1 MGMVVRQRIWLF
13 GNKMENSNGLQQFVN
28 VILKSSLTV
37 ECLIIKRNYKSF
49 EMKIE
54 KVLLD
59 QNYAIF
65 LRVAKKTL
73 VKPWNKTFHYTTA
86 LFHKTFKSKCDAIA
100 KSCFIARAG
109 KIHLCVVFTVYVQLH
124 IQFFILAYDLNLSMS
139 MLQVC
144 FR

>member
-1 MGMVVRQRIWLF
+1 
-13 GNKMENSNGLQQFVN
+13 MENSNGLQQFVN

-73 VKPWNKTFHYTTA
+73 VKP
-86 LFHKTFKSKCDAIA
+86 
-100 KSCFIARAG
+100 
-109 KIHLCVVFTVYVQLH
+109 
-124 IQFFILAYDLNLSMS
+124 
-139 MLQVC
+139 
-144 FR
+144 